1 MKKANVS
8 ELKNRLSHYLRLV
21 RGGQSVLVYDRDR
34 LVARLEPVTEA
45 EVDDRMAWVAELERR
60 GVLRR
65 PTAKLPVNWLQ
76 ERVKARSDVVA
87 ALLDEREGGR

>member
-21 RGGQSVLVYDRDR
+21 RGGESVLVYDRDR
-34 LVARLEPVTEA
+34 IVARLEPVTGTD
-45 EVDDRMAWVAELERR
+45 VDDRAGWIAELERR

-65 PTAKLPVNWLQ
+65 PAAKLPADWLQGRAKTRGDVLSALLQ
-76 ERVKARSDVVA
+76 ERES
-87 ALLDEREGGR
+87 GR

>member
-34 LVARLEPVTEA
+34 VVARLEPVTES
-45 EVDDRMAWVAELERR
+45 EVDDQSAAIAELERR

-65 PTAKLPVNWLQ
+65 PAGKLPPNWLQ
-76 ERVKARSDVVA
+76 GRAKTRADIVS
-87 ALLDEREGGR
+87 ALLEERESGR

>member
-34 LVARLEPVTEA
+34 VVARLDPVTET
-45 EVDDRMAWVAELERR
+45 EIDDESAVIAELERR

-65 PTAKLPVNWLQ
+65 PAAKLPANWLQ
-76 ERVKARSDVVA
+76 ARTKARADVVA
-87 ALLDEREGGR
+87 MLLEDRRSGR